1 MGGNPGLSKRPLSD
15 LMLFLIKEGLI
26 AARNLFLKI
35 LFIFAYFAL
44 KRNLDRPRLV
54 DDVCKRVN

>member
-26 AARNLFLKI
+26 AARNIAAVFKDIIHFRLFC
-35 LFIFAYFAL
+35 FETQFG
-44 KRNLDRPRLV
+44 PSQT
-54 DDVCKRVN
+54 C